1 MRTVKITDLKKLA
14 ETAGSDEVLTVSGG
28 DLFAAPLSTVLTDY
42 ATKVSLGAVST
53 SLGNLQ
59 VSLGNFK
66 AEASDLFA
74 TKVSLGTVTTDYA
87 TKVSLGNVQA
97 QVSLCATKV
106 SLGNVQAQVSLCAT
120 TVSLGNVGSRV
131 TALEQLPQPTVAVVS
146 LGNVPSSASD
156 GDLAVV
162 INGSNEKGS
171 ALAFYHNSAW
181 YRASDNVPLA
191 SLPSSSCVQD
201 PSYTFPSTTNNN
213 HPNNHTFATADRPL
227 IVALQ
232 TNSGLTQGVQYAI
245 HTVNVNS
252 GNTEIFTMDGV
263 KVGWITGRG
272 TRWEVLAC

>member
-14 ETAGSDEVLTVSGG
+14 ETAGSDEVLTVSSG
-28 DLFAAPLSTVLTDY
+28 DLFTAPLSTVLTEY

-97 QVSLCATKV
+97 QVSLCATEV

-120 TVSLGNVGSRV
+120 KVSLGNVESRV
-131 TALEQLPQPTVAVVS
+131 TTLEQASVPVVS
-146 LGNVPSSASD
+146 LGNLPTSGAN

-162 INGSNEKGS
+162 EDGGVSLGNT
-171 ALAFYHNSAW
+171 LAYFYKNSW
-181 YRASDNVPLA
+181 YRASDNTL
-191 SLPSSSCVQD
+191 L
-201 PSYTFPSTTNNN
+201 
-213 HPNNHTFATADRPL
+213 
-227 IVALQ
+227 
-232 TNSGLTQGVQYAI
+232 
-245 HTVNVNS
+245 
-252 GNTEIFTMDGV
+252 
-263 KVGWITGRG
+263 
-272 TRWEVLAC
+272 